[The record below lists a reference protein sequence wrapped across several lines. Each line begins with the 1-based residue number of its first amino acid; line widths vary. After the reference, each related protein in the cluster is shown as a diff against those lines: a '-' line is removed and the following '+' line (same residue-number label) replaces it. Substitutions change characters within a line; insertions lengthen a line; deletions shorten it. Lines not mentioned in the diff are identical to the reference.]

1 MADYIG
7 TYRSSYFQVTD
18 EEAYESLKHH
28 IIAEDIEFWDKE
40 KDGKIYHGFGGY
52 GSIIGSVDDLRAYEE
67 GESNETPDYDLF
79 TEKLSDIIQKG
90 SACVIMAV
98 GHEKLRYV
106 MGDLTV
112 ITSGCVDYDSL
123 ESRARYVLEK
133 KGINPDSVDMYY

>member
-28 IIAEDIEFWDKE
+28 IAADDIEFWERE
-40 KDGKIYHGFGGY
+40 KDGKTYHGFGGY
-52 GSIIGSVDDLRAYEE
+52 GSIIGYVDDLRAYED
-67 GESNETPDYDLF
+67 GESDEVPDYDLF
-79 TEKLSDIIQKG
+79 AEKLSGIIQKG
-90 SACVIMAV
+90 SACVIMEA

-123 ESRARYVLEK
+123 KSSARYILKK
-133 KGINPDSVDMYY
+133 KGINPNSVDMYY